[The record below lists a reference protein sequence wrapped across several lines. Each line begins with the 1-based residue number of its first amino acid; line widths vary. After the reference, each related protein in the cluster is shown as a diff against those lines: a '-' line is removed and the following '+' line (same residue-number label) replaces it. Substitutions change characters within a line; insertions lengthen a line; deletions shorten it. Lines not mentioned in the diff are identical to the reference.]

1 MAIPGIPARR
11 SDYKPLI
18 GRGYSGYFWTVTLV
32 LLERAHVLGQDD
44 VWPHVLTHWL
54 MLKICFRRGDAR
66 GVFGQALRIV
76 LGALGSAIGIVPRGN
91 TGGTNVSMFKKMPID
106 PELAKLM
113 QENAP
118 PS

>member
-1 MAIPGIPARR
+1 MNSTRRLAFDREIARALDLMQQGN
-11 SDYKPLI
+11 SNEA
-18 GRGYSGYFWTVTLV
+18 FV

-54 MLKICFRRGDAR
+54 MLKIYFRRGDAR

-76 LGALGSAIGIVPRGN
+76 LGALGSGIGIVPRGN
-91 TGGTNVSMFKKMPID
+91 TGGTNVSMFKRMPID
-106 PELAKLM
+106 PELANLM

>member
-1 MAIPGIPARR
+1 MNSARR
-11 SDYKPLI
+11 LAFDREIALAL
-18 GRGYSGYFWTVTLV
+18 GLMQRGNSNEVFLV
-32 LLERAHVLGQDD
+32 LERAHVLGQDD

-91 TGGTNVSMFKKMPID
+91 TGGTNVSMFKRMPID
-106 PELAKLM
+106 PELARLM